1 MAKHI
6 SAREARNRF
15 SDLLGSVHYGKE
27 EMIVERSG
35 KPMVAVI
42 PIAMYE
48 RLVAERKTRFEVVE
62 RIRSHL
68 PKASLKE
75 LEKDVAKAIKTVR
88 AKSAKGRS

>member
-6 SAREARNRF
+6 SAREARNKF
-15 SDLLGSVHYGKE
+15 SDLLGNVHYGKE

-48 RLVAERKTRFEVVE
+48 RLVEERKARFEVIE

-68 PKASLKE
+68 PKTSFKE
-75 LEKDVAKAIKTVR
+75 LEKDVAHSIKAVR
-88 AKSAKGRS
+88 VKNAKGRS